1 LDRLILK
8 IRQMKI
14 FKYSFGLL
22 LGAVILLGS
31 CRDFV
36 EPRIPYTTFDTAAYL
51 RTISR
56 TSTSFSL
63 ADLASSKFEIVV
75 EAVDI
80 EDGGTVETVEVRVRH
95 RRLITNVGLIYTPA
109 TDVIVKTL
117 QKSDFAP
124 NTTSRFLRSTILVT
138 ATETLA
144 AVGLAPGAIRAGD
157 VFEFRLVLNDRF
169 GRVFTD
175 SNKSGDLTAPFYSSP
190 FFYPVSVV
198 AP

>member
-1 LDRLILK
+1 
-8 IRQMKI
+8 MKK

-51 RTISR
+51 RTISS

-63 ADLASSKFEIVV
+63 DSLASSKFEIVV
-75 EAVDI
+75 EAVDA

-95 RRLITNVGLIYTPA
+95 RRLIPNVGLIYTPA

-117 QKSDFAP
+117 KKSDFAP
-124 NTTSRFLRSTILVT
+124 NATSRFLRSTILVT

-144 AVGLAPGAIRAGD
+144 AVGLAPGAIRADD

-175 SNKSGDLTAPFYSSP
+175 SNISGDLTAPFYNSP

>member
-1 LDRLILK
+1 
-8 IRQMKI
+8 MKI

-36 EPRIPYTTFDTAAYL
+36 EPSIPYTTFDTAAYL
-51 RTISR
+51 RTIAR
-56 TSTSFSL
+56 TSTSFNL
-63 ADLASSKFEIVV
+63 ANLGSSKFEIVV
-75 EAVDI
+75 EAVDA
-80 EDGGTVETVEVRVRH
+80 EDGRTVETVEVRLRH
-95 RRLITNVGLIYTPA
+95 RRLIPNVGLVFTPA
-109 TDVIVKTL
+109 TDVLVKTL
-117 QKSDFAP
+117 QKTDFAP

-138 ATETLA
+138 ATEAIA

-169 GRVFTD
+169 GRVFTN
-175 SNKSGDLTAPFYSSP
+175 SNISGDLTAPFYNSP